1 MIKKGI
7 TIFIKKNNIGKGMY
21 FMTLIET
28 LYKKYGTNEPILLSE
43 ILYKDY
49 SRPWIM
55 KQLQI
60 LCEDG
65 SLCKYEKG
73 VYYIPTETIF
83 GKSILDPR
91 KVIEKKYINDCNRIM
106 GYYSGIIFQNQL
118 KITTQMP
125 NVIEVYT
132 NNERSK
138 VREVTIGNK
147 RVVLRRAR
155 TEINSEN
162 APVLSFLELMNDIT
176 PSSLDEEQRERIV
189 EYILVNN
196 ITRKDILEYANVFP
210 DKVMRN
216 LIESEAIFF
225 VE

>member
-1 MIKKGI
+1 
-7 TIFIKKNNIGKGMY
+7 
-21 FMTLIET
+21 MTLIEA
-28 LYKKYGTNEPILLSE
+28 LYEQYGTNEPILLSE
-43 ILYKDY
+43 ISFEDY

-55 KQLQI
+55 KQLQM

-65 SLCKYEKG
+65 RLCKYEKG

-83 GKSILDPR
+83 GKSILNPR
-91 KVIEKKYINDCNRIM
+91 KVIERKYISDCNRIM
-106 GYYSGIIFQNQL
+106 GYYCGIIFQNQL

-125 NVIEVYT
+125 NVIEIYT
-132 NNERSK
+132 NNEKSK
-138 VREVTIGNK
+138 VREVTIGNQ

-176 PSSLDEEQRERIV
+176 PASLDEEKRKRII
-189 EYILVNN
+189 EYIYANN
-196 ITRKDILEYANVFP
+196 ITRKDILDYANVFP

-216 LIESEAIFF
+216 LIESEVVFF
-225 VE
+225 IK

>member
-1 MIKKGI
+1 MYNFFMGE
-7 TIFIKKNNIGKGMY
+7 NNIGKEMY
-21 FMTLIET
+21 FMTLFEA
-28 LYKKYGTNEPILLSE
+28 LYEQYGTNEPILLSE
-43 ILYKDY
+43 ISFEDY

-55 KQLQI
+55 KQLQT

-65 SLCKYEKG
+65 RLCKYEKG
-73 VYYIPTETIF
+73 VYYIPTKTVF
-83 GKSILDPR
+83 GKSILSPR

-125 NVIEVYT
+125 NVIEIYT
-132 NNERSK
+132 NNEKSK
-138 VREVTIGNK
+138 VREVTIGSQK
-147 RVVLRRAR
+147 VILRRAR

-162 APVLSFLELMNDIT
+162 ASVLSFLELMNDIT
-176 PSSLDEEQRERIV
+176 PGFLDEEKRERIV
-189 EYILVNN
+189 EYILLNN

-210 DKVMRN
+210 DKAMRN

-225 VE
+225 VA